1 MSVNTVFGMFPGH
14 GKLKRD
20 LIQNLLTCSKF
31 TNFLTDLMGNA
42 P

>member
-1 MSVNTVFGMFPGH
+1 MSLNTIFGMFPSH
-14 GKLKRD
+14 GKLGRD

-31 TNFLTDLMGNA
+31 TDFVTDLMGNA